1 MMTWNDTDLIDYC
14 MGDVYSRSCTGDWR
28 KVYVNDVNKFE
39 LTLDH
44 KYIESLHDI
53 SASHLEVLGSSRE
66 LTSKCR
72 EDFQL

>member
-1 MMTWNDTDLIDYC
+1 MD
-14 MGDVYSRSCTGDWR
+14 DVYSRSCTGDWR

-44 KYIESLHDI
+44 KYIESRHDV

-66 LTSKCR
+66 LTSR
-72 EDFQL
+72 